1 MEVSLERA
9 CKFLA
14 FQTIILF
21 SNPITVFH
29 ETLGGNLSQTAK
41 WLPKQNK
48 LPKCNEPISKTTF
61 VSAEELGLEMMGYTD
76 QPSQ

>member
-1 MEVSLERA
+1 MEVSLGRA

-14 FQTIILF
+14 LRTIILF
-21 SNPITVFH
+21 SNLITVFH
-29 ETLGGNLSQTAK
+29 EILRMSGTAE